1 MFDLDKVVPPQKAV
15 DHDDDQ
21 FQDLSGRWHITQTSA
36 QQSNLIIIL
45 AAVSNN
51 LERIANTQELLQ
63 KQGEEAVKKA
73 DSTLQAAM
81 GAFKGL
87 KL

>member
-1 MFDLDKVVPPQKAV
+1 MIDLAKVVPTQKAV
-15 DHDDDQ
+15 DHEDDQ
-21 FQDLSGRWHITQTSA
+21 FQDLSGRWHTTQAGAA
-36 QQSNLIIIL
+36 QINMIIIL
-45 AAVSNN
+45 ATLSNN
-51 LERIANTQELLQ
+51 LERIADTQELLQ